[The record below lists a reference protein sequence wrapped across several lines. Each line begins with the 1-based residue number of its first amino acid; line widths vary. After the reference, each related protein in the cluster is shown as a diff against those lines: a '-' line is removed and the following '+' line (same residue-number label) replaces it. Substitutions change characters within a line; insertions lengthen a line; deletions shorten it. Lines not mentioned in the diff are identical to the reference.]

1 MKIFVLGAGL
11 MGKEVTR
18 DLIRNAEVKV
28 VVVGDLDISRA
39 EKVCQQLNDDRLQP
53 VFMDTSDEANFI
65 NFIKDFDVVIN
76 ATVYTL
82 NKTVAKLAIQAGVNG
97 VDLGGNVNDLA
108 KEILS
113 FDKDAKHAGTT
124 YITELGVAPGL
135 TNILVGHGADKFDE
149 LETIKLRVGGIPAEP
164 EPPLEYNQVYSMD
177 GIIYQYVG
185 KSTIYR
191 NGEKQEISTLTEVED
206 IYFDR
211 FGPLEAFHTAGGT
224 STLPYTFPTIKNLDY
239 KTIRYP
245 GHAEKF
251 KLLSDLNL
259 LRDDYYVEV
268 GGHKIKPRDVFVKV
282 LHPIIDLGDKEDVVL
297 LRVIL
302 QGKVDGE
309 NVSREYEL
317 IAEFDRENKVTAMAR
332 STAYSISVVAQM
344 IGSGLIHAKGV
355 FAPEQIV
362 PGDEFIAEMG
372 KRGVNIKEKS
382 LINN

>member
-1 MKIFVLGAGL
+1 MRIFVLGAGL

-18 DLIRNAEVKV
+18 DLIRNPNVEQ

-39 EKVCQQLNDDRLQP
+39 EQVCMQLQDNRLQA
-53 VFMDTSDEANFI
+53 VYMDTADESNFI

-82 NKTVAKLAIQAGVNG
+82 NKAVAKMAIQAGVHG

-108 KEILS
+108 KEILAL
-113 FDKDAKHAGTT
+113 DQEAKQNGTT

-135 TNILVGHGADKFDE
+135 TNILVGHGAKTFDE
-149 LETIKLRVGGIPAEP
+149 LQSIHLRVGGIPKEP

-177 GIIYQYVG
+177 GIIYQYEG

-191 NGEKQEISTLTEVED
+191 NGQQQEIPTLSEVED
-206 IYFDR
+206 IYFER

-245 GHAEKF
+245 GHAKKI
-251 KLLSDLNL
+251 KLLSELHL
-259 LRDDYYVEV
+259 LRDDYYVELD
-268 GGHKIKPRDVFVKV
+268 GQMIRPRDVLAKV
-282 LHPIIDLGDKEDVVL
+282 LEPILDLGDKEDVVL
-297 LRVIL
+297 VRVIL
-302 QGKVDGE
+302 EGIVAGE
-309 NVSREYEL
+309 TVSREYEL
-317 IAEFDRENKVTAMAR
+317 LAEFDREHKVTAMAR
-332 STAYSISVVAQM
+332 ATAYSISVVAQM
-344 IGSGLIHAKGV
+344 IGSGLIHQKGV

-362 PGDEFIAEMG
+362 PGDVHIDEMA
-372 KRGVNIKEKS
+372 KRGVHIKEKS